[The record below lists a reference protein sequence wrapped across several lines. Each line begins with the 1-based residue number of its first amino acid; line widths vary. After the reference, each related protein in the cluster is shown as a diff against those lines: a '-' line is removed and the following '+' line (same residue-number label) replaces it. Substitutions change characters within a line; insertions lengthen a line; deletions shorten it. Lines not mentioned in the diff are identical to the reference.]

1 MMSNIRILKKV
12 NWKVTNSRGGF
23 MKQTLLI
30 ALVLILALWL
40 QGCDETINKI
50 VSPEKLSPPLGLK
63 SITGDEEITLL
74 WYTSNYESDLSGYFV
89 YQYIGSYSTTSVP
102 EDIPSSFTKVDSLTK
117 SSPSNTIQSRTI
129 TGLENGT
136 TYSFLV
142 VAVKNDWSEQ
152 SQPSNIIND
161 TPRKETQPG
170 SSDTIW
176 ASSVLKSKSGYEFLD
191 FSVSNM
197 NDIHT
202 PGYYTDDGE
211 GDFICERINFEGGVE
226 ERLWLAGTNNG
237 GVMDLGYMQDW
248 NDADMAPSSG
258 YAATGYS
265 LTAIPGHVYAVKT
278 GDNHYGKIQVINL
291 NVDAGWVSFK
301 ACYQTQAGNR
311 QYKPKP

>member
-1 MMSNIRILKKV
+1 
-12 NWKVTNSRGGF
+12 
-23 MKQTLLI
+23 MKHALLI
-30 ALVLILALWL
+30 ALLLIFALWL
-40 QGCDETINKI
+40 QGCDQNSTEV

-74 WYTSNYESDLSGYFV
+74 WYTSNYESDLSGY
-89 YQYIGSYSTTSVP
+89 YIYEYVGSYSTTSVP
-102 EDIPSSFTKVDSLTK
+102 ENIPSAFTKVDSLTK

-142 VAVKNDWSEQ
+142 VAVKDDWSEQ

-176 ASSVLKSKSGYEFLD
+176 ASSVLKSKSGYELSD
-191 FSVSNM
+191 FSVTDMSDINTSNYAS
-197 NDIHT
+197 T
-202 PGYYTDDGE
+202 DGE
-211 GDFICERINFEGGVE
+211 GDFICEKINFQGGVAY
-226 ERLWLAGTNNG
+226 RLWLAGTNGG

-248 NDADMAPSSG
+248 NDADLAPASG

-265 LTAIPGHVYAVKT
+265 LNAIAGHVYAIKT
-278 GDNHYGKIQVINL
+278 GDNHYGKIQVISL

-301 ACYQTQAGNR
+301 ACYQTQTGNR